1 MSEGKPVTVVQM
13 TEVALAPDPLEADAI
28 LEGEPVA
35 KAAEVA
41 RWSDGSETGI
51 WSISPGVVTDT
62 EVEETF
68 VVLSGRATLEHE
80 GETYELGPGSVCVFQ
95 AGAETT
101 WRVTE
106 TLLKAYVIRA
116 D

>member
-1 MSEGKPVTVVQM
+1 MSAGRPITVVQM
-13 TEVALAPDPLEADAI
+13 TEVELEPDPLDPGSI

-41 RWSDGSETGI
+41 RWSDGSEIGI

-68 VVLSGRATLEHE
+68 VVLSGRATIEHA
-80 GETYELGPGSVCVFQ
+80 GETYELGPGSVCTFQ
-95 AGAETT
+95 AGTETV
-101 WRVTE
+101 WRVSE

-116 D
+116 E

>member
-1 MSEGKPVTVVQM
+1 MSEARAVVVVQT
-13 TEVALAPDPLEADAI
+13 TEVELEPDPLDPAAI
-28 LEGEPVA
+28 LEGEPEA

-41 RWSDGSETGI
+41 RWSDGSEIGV

-68 VVLSGRATLEHE
+68 VVLSGRATLEHG
-80 GETYELGPGSVCVFQ
+80 GEIYELGPGSVCTFQ

-101 WRVTE
+101 GG
-106 TLLKAYVIRA
+106 
-116 D
+116 